1 MGAKV
6 QVSKSWEIL
15 GFFLQADKEKRGKYK
30 QGTKK
35 IYFSENQTGIRK
47 GRLWGNVY
55 MSKAKSIQ
63 LSSADHP

>member
-35 IYFSENQTGIRK
+35 IYLSENQRGIRK

-55 MSKAKSIQ
+55 MSKAKSIL